1 MSRADDLARRRQ
13 AIFYGL
19 SQTLGADQAQIG
31 LRVWDTSYAKQK
43 PSAIIDYVTELA
55 STLELPPNLRHE
67 MRMALYQAL
76 LKYDAGRETPPSL
89 DHTTPPPPVV
99 APAPTPATEK
109 APPVPKVV
117 ALPPPAEFVVF
128 TRIAQEIFD
137 AVRDAGG
144 VAQHEFR
151 LSLQN
156 QNGHSGLSVLERKQ
170 LIDWSKAGNPPAD
183 MAKTA
188 EKTMARMVHVL
199 YFAACEA
206 LGPVRGDRLLSLA
219 VAAAEELPEARRYS
233 PRKLL

>member
-31 LRVWDTSYAKQK
+31 VRIWDGSYAKQK
-43 PSAIIDYVTELA
+43 PSAIIEYVTEVA
-55 STLELPPNLRHE
+55 STLELPPNQRHE

-76 LKYDAGRETPPSL
+76 LKYDAGRASPPAIETA
-89 DHTTPPPPVV
+89 
-99 APAPTPATEK
+99 APAPPPAATAPPEK
-109 APPVPKVV
+109 AAAAAKVV
-117 ALPPPAEFVVF
+117 ALPPAAEFVVF
-128 TRIAQEIFD
+128 SCIAQEIFD
-137 AVRDAGG
+137 GVRDAGG

-156 QNGHSGLSVLERKQ
+156 QNGHSGLSALERKQ
-170 LIDWSKAGNPPAD
+170 LIDWSKNGSSAAD

-188 EKTMARMVHVL
+188 EKTLARMVHVL

-219 VAAAEELPEARRYS
+219 VSAAEELPEARRYS

>member
-31 LRVWDTSYAKQK
+31 VRIWDGSYAKQK
-43 PSAIIDYVTELA
+43 PSAIIEYVTEVA
-55 STLELPPNLRHE
+55 STLELPPNQRHE

-76 LKYDAGRETPPSL
+76 LKYDAGRESPPAIE
-89 DHTTPPPPVV
+89 TA
-99 APAPTPATEK
+99 APAPPPAATVPAEK
-109 APPVPKVV
+109 APAAAKVV
-117 ALPPPAEFVVF
+117 GLPPAAEFIVF
-128 TRIAQEIFD
+128 SRIAQEIFD
-137 AVRDAGG
+137 GVRDAGG

-156 QNGHSGLSVLERKQ
+156 QNGHSGLSAMERKQ
-170 LIDWSKAGNPPAD
+170 LIDWSKNGSPAAD

-188 EKTMARMVHVL
+188 EKTLARMVHVL

-219 VAAAEELPEARRYS
+219 VSAAEELPEARRYS

>member
-31 LRVWDTSYAKQK
+31 VRIWDGGYAKQR
-43 PSAIIDYVTELA
+43 PSAIIDYVTEVA
-55 STLELPPNLRHE
+55 STLELPPNQRHE

-76 LKYDAGRETPPSL
+76 LKYDAGRETPPAL
-89 DHTTPPPPVV
+89 EQAT
-99 APAPTPATEK
+99 PTPAAAPAATTEK
-109 APPVPKVV
+109 AAAVPKVV
-117 ALPPPAEFVVF
+117 AMPPPAEFVVF
-128 TRIAQEIFD
+128 SCIAQEIFD

-156 QNGHSGLSVLERKQ
+156 QNGHSGLSALERKQ
-170 LIDWSKAGNPPAD
+170 LIDWSKNGSPAAD

-188 EKTMARMVHVL
+188 EKTLARMVHVL

>member
-31 LRVWDTSYAKQK
+31 VRIWDASYAKQK
-43 PSAIIDYVTELA
+43 PSAIIDYVTEVS
-55 STLELPPNLRHE
+55 STLELPPSQRHE

-76 LKYDAGRETPPSL
+76 LKYDAGRESPP
-89 DHTTPPPPVV
+89 
-99 APAPTPATEK
+99 AITPAAAPLPAAATAAEK
-109 APPVPKVV
+109 APVAPKVV
-117 ALPPPAEFVVF
+117 ALPPAAEFVVF
-128 TRIAQEIFD
+128 SRIAQEIFD
-137 AVRDAGG
+137 GVRDAGG

-156 QNGHSGLSVLERKQ
+156 QNGHSGLSALERKQ
-170 LIDWSKAGNPPAD
+170 LIDWSKNGRSVAD
-183 MAKTA
+183 MTKTA

-219 VAAAEELPEARRYS
+219 VSAAEELPEARRYS